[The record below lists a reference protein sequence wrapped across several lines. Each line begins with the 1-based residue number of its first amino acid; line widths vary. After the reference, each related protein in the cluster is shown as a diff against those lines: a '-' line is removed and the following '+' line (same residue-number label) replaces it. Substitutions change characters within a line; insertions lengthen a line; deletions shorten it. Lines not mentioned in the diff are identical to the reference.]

1 MDIKFEKN
9 ISTDLIDEIKIAC
22 MEELQAQATYKK
34 LREHILQADEPFV
47 KEELLK
53 RIDEIIADEEQHLGS
68 LLYCLNLVDSNI
80 MKNIDK
86 GIKGK

>member
-1 MDIKFEKN
+1 MDIKFVKN